1 MAMKLGH
8 HIAVKL
14 ALVSL
19 LVALLLG
26 LLLGVVQSFVDYRAE
41 RDRIDQTIESLLQAY
56 QPAAARA
63 IYNLDAL
70 LAEEVTNGLMT
81 YDFVTESVVIDELGN
96 VLARRERALQ
106 PTAEP
111 TALQRLIPTEHPPYA
126 IAINIVGSDNTGTL
140 MISVDLQRAL
150 EPFIQRSGTGLR
162 LAILRTMLIVT
173 ALFLAAHW
181 MVTRPLT
188 ILSQRF
194 RDVDPTAESLETLHI
209 PHHKEDELGVL
220 TDSANR
226 FVRTVQSLLVERDQA
241 EKSSQAAYENIR
253 ELIDHLPQM
262 IYVVNHEHRLM
273 VVNRAFAALFGRKPH
288 DLDLA
293 LLTSLQGYINT
304 NLWHH
309 LFDADQQVLLKQE
322 AIQIAEQTIVGR
334 DGRERVFECQKF
346 PLDYRG
352 EPAVLSVSVDITERR
367 QAARHIQHLAYH
379 DSLTG
384 LPNRNYLLEH
394 LDQIQ
399 VEAAETQKHGALI
412 FVDLD
417 NFKNINDSLGHAAGD
432 FVLCEVARR
441 LLAHAQEHDTVS
453 RLGSDEFVLCM
464 PEISHRSKEA
474 LFHAEFRANVI
485 RELVAAPFWFDN
497 QRLNVTASI
506 GIAVFPDAN
515 LAATDLLR
523 NADIAMVTAKNL
535 GKNTCQV
542 FQPSMS
548 EEATRRLALETGLRQ
563 AIEDNQ
569 FFLTYQPQV
578 DVTSGDITG
587 AEVLL
592 RWRHPERGVVS
603 PLEFIP
609 TLEST
614 GMIVQVG
621 RWVLDTACRDL
632 ALWVAAGLWR
642 PGMRLG
648 VNVSARQFAQADFIH
663 QVRHAT
669 EEHGISPSFLDMEIT
684 ESMLIEQMKE
694 TVDRMQQLRD
704 YGVFFSIDDF
714 GTGYSSLAYLKR
726 LPIDVIKIDQ
736 SFIRDITDDVN
747 DAAIVE
753 TILAIARHMQL
764 HTVAEGVETEQQL
777 QFLQANGCQRYQGYH
792 FSRPIEANEL
802 TQMLQHQAKRSTA
815 QPTGTNA

>member
-1 MAMKLGH
+1 MTMKLGH

-14 ALVSL
+14 ALVSV
-19 LVALLLG
+19 LVALMLG
-26 LLLGVVQSFVDYRAE
+26 LVLGAVQSLVDYRAE
-41 RDRIDQTIESLLQAY
+41 RERIDQTIMSLLQAY
-56 QPAAARA
+56 EPAAARA
-63 IYNLDAL
+63 IYNLDTL

-81 YDFVTESVVIDELGN
+81 YDFVTGSVVIDELGN
-96 VLARRERALQ
+96 VLASNVRHQAVET
-106 PTAEP
+106 TA
-111 TALQRLIPTEHPPYA
+111 TGLRRLIPTEQPPFS
-126 IAINIVGSDNTGTL
+126 IDIQITGSENTGKL
-140 MISVDLQRAL
+140 VLEVDPLIAL
-150 EPFIQRSGTGLR
+150 EPFVQRSGTGLQ
-162 LAILRTMLIVT
+162 LAVLRTMLIVT

-194 RDVDPTAESLETLHI
+194 RDVDPTVETLEALHI

-220 TDSANR
+220 ANSANR
-226 FVRTVQSLLVERDQA
+226 FVKTVQHLLVERDLA
-241 EKSSQAAYENIR
+241 EKSSQSAYENIR
-253 ELIDHLPQM
+253 ELVDHLPQL

-273 VVNRAFAALFGRKPH
+273 VVNRAFASLFGRRPE

-293 LLTSLQGYINT
+293 PVSSLRGFINST
-304 NLWHH
+304 IWHQ
-309 LFDADQQVLLKQE
+309 LFDSDQQVLTKQK
-322 AIQIAEQTIVGR
+322 ALQIAEQTIIGR

-352 EPAVLSVSVDITERR
+352 EAAVLSVSIDITERR
-367 QAARHIQHLAYH
+367 QAAKHIQHLAYH

-394 LDQIQ
+394 LDQLQIHATDAH
-399 VEAAETQKHGALI
+399 EHGALI

-417 NFKNINDSLGHAAGD
+417 NFKNINDSLGHGAGD
-432 FVLCEVARR
+432 FVLCEVSRR
-441 LLAHAQEHDTVS
+441 LVAHAQDQDTVS
-453 RLGSDEFVLCM
+453 RLGSDEFVLCI
-464 PEISHRSKEA
+464 PNISHRGKEA

-506 GIAVFPDAN
+506 GISIFPDAG

-523 NADIAMVTAKNL
+523 NADIAMVTAKNM

-548 EEATRRLALETGLRQ
+548 EEASRRLVLENGLRQ
-563 AIEDNQ
+563 AIEENQ

-578 DVTSGDITG
+578 DVATGKITG

-592 RWRHPERGVVS
+592 RWLHPERGVVS

-614 GMIVQVG
+614 GLIVQVG

-632 ALWVAAGLWR
+632 ARWVADGLWQ

-663 QVRHAT
+663 QVRHST
-669 EEHGISPSFLDMEIT
+669 EEHGISPNYLDMEIT

-694 TVDRMQQLRD
+694 TVERMQQLRD

-753 TILAIARHMQL
+753 TILAIARHMKL

-777 QFLQANGCQRYQGYH
+777 SFLKANGCQRYQGYY
-792 FSRPIEANEL
+792 FSRPVVADDMTELLQNEPHSSH
-802 TQMLQHQAKRSTA
+802 TH
-815 QPTGTNA
+815 TGTNA

>member
-1 MAMKLGH
+1 MTMKLGH

-14 ALVSL
+14 ALVSV
-19 LVALLLG
+19 LVALVLG
-26 LLLGVVQSFVDYRAE
+26 LVLGAVQSLVDYRAE
-41 RDRIDQTIESLLQAY
+41 RERIDQTIESLLQAY
-56 QPAAARA
+56 EPAAARA
-63 IYNLDAL
+63 IYNLDTL

-81 YDFVTESVVIDELGN
+81 YDFVTRSLVVDELGN
-96 VLARRERALQ
+96 ELASRERSVATRTD
-106 PTAEP
+106 PSGMR
-111 TALQRLIPTEHPPYA
+111 RLIPTEQSPYS
-126 IAINIVGSDNTGTL
+126 IAINIAGAESTGTL
-140 MISVDLQRAL
+140 ILEIDPLIAL
-150 EPFIQRSGTGLR
+150 EPFVQRSGTGLR
-162 LAILRTMLIVT
+162 LAILRTMMIVA

-194 RDVDPTAESLETLHI
+194 RDVDPTVETLEALHI

-226 FVRTVQSLLVERDQA
+226 FVKTVQNLLVERDRA

-253 ELIDHLPQM
+253 ELVDHLPQI

-273 VVNRAFAALFGRKPH
+273 VVNRAFAALFGRKPT
-288 DLDLA
+288 DLDQA
-293 LLTSLQGYINT
+293 PVTSLQGYVSANI
-304 NLWHH
+304 WHK
-309 LFDADQQVLLKQE
+309 LFDPDQLVLAKQE
-322 AIQIAEQTIVGR
+322 ALQIAEQTIVGR

-352 EPAVLSVSVDITERR
+352 ESAVLSVSIDITERR
-367 QAARHIQHLAYH
+367 QAAKHIQHLAYH

-399 VEAAETQKHGALI
+399 AQAADAHEHGALI

-432 FVLCEVARR
+432 FVLCEVSRR
-441 LLAHAQEHDTVS
+441 LVAHAQDQDTVS
-453 RLGSDEFVLCM
+453 RLGSDEFVLCI
-464 PEISHRSKEA
+464 PNISHRGKEA

-506 GIAVFPDAN
+506 GIAVFPDAE

-548 EEATRRLALETGLRQ
+548 EEASRRLALETGLRQ
-563 AIEDNQ
+563 AIEENQ

-578 DVTSGDITG
+578 DVSTGEITG

-592 RWRHPERGVVS
+592 RWKHPERGIVS

-614 GMIVQVG
+614 GLIVQVG

-632 ALWVAAGLWR
+632 AQWVTDGLWH

-663 QVRHAT
+663 QVRHST
-669 EEHGISPSFLDMEIT
+669 EEHGISPSYLDMEIT

-694 TVDRMQQLRD
+694 TVERMQQLRD

-753 TILAIARHMQL
+753 TILAIARHMKL

-777 QFLQANGCQRYQGYH
+777 TFLKANGCQRYQGYY
-792 FSRPIEANEL
+792 FSRPVVVEDMTAL
-802 TQMLQHQAKRSTA
+802 LQN
-815 QPTGTNA
+815 QPVTPHRQTGTTA